1 MREVKLFTPKKIIK
15 KNMFL
20 MYLLHLTMFFGPYNV
35 ETGTVDYI
43 DKCFEKRTG
52 IELRS
57 VCLHYNYSIIA
68 RLVCAR
74 ACFKSCCL

>member
-15 KNMFL
+15 KKYVPDHVACFL
-20 MYLLHLTMFFGPYNV
+20 VGPYNDRRL
-35 ETGTVDYI
+35 TGTVDYI

-57 VCLHYNYSIIA
+57 VCQTVSPLLLHY
-68 RLVCAR
+68 CAFGVR
-74 ACFKSCCL
+74 GGVF